1 MNNATIGRVELV
13 FEFHTAREFSQ
24 VSLHV
29 GRPAAAAAATS
40 QALSQ
45 VMASFALDKG
55 NYSGKTIRTNVTAS
69 TNSNIY
75 NVTVDLKKRVG
86 RFVRLQLDFAGPW
99 LLLSEITFQSQ
110 FSASNVT
117 DADDSSSSSSSS
129 DHHFGGSVSES
140 NNQQEER
147 TDQTPINGSAEPNPS
162 DDQGPDIPLPDDNDD
177 ADDAGDIEEISTGK

>member
-1 MNNATIGRVELV
+1 MNNATLGRVELV

-29 GRPAAAAAATS
+29 GRPAAAAATS
-40 QALSQ
+40 QPLSQ

-55 NYSGKTIRTNVTAS
+55 NYSVKTIRTNVTAS

-110 FSASNVT
+110 FSDSNVT
-117 DADDSSSSSSSS
+117 DADDNSSSSSS

-140 NNQQEER
+140 NNQHEEP
-147 TDQTPINGSAEPNPS
+147 TDQTPINGSEPNPS
-162 DDQGPDIPLPDDNDD
+162 DDQGPDIPLPDDND

>member
-29 GRPAAAAAATS
+29 GRPAAAAAAATS

-110 FSASNVT
+110 FSDSNVT
-117 DADDSSSSSSSS
+117 DADDSSSSSS